1 MVQTIFVALE
11 LFARAG
17 GGGSGGSSGGGG
29 DGDGDGIVFLALV
42 GYVPT
47 HGLGAFLRRKLPS
60 ESGAASLLAH
70 VITWPLSI
78 IWAIACFA
86 MFGSGFF
93 GSIVALGAIIGA
105 PAGLFNWFSE
115 VLKQSADVKQ
125 RLKRAAANDPMWDE
139 TQLVDFAK
147 QTFMRYQYD
156 WSRQD
161 TESMKQYMTED
172 YHYHASL
179 FIYTLQLMQRTNTVE
194 DIVIDEA
201 VVVQVHDDQN
211 DANDRVTIGIT
222 ARAKDTLINTAAN
235 TAIFTDSNSFTEYW
249 TFARS
254 GSTWLLADI
263 GQATADMAAYNNELA
278 AFAAQN
284 NYCYSVDMGW
294 LFIPERGQL
303 FGQAKFGVSDI
314 NNHAVGLYKESLLV
328 QLYTYAAFNG
338 ARPRVIAQVNV
349 LKTYGNI
356 IVHRKRSSSINTRG
370 LERIETE
377 WIQFNQQYEVYASN
391 AEQATSFELLN
402 PTYMEQLA
410 ALPFAVTIEV
420 VDNVIYLYTDE
431 RGTDVAT
438 YGIMLDLVHKA
449 FKELRL

>member
-70 VITWPLSI
+70 VITWPLAI

-93 GSIVALGAIIGA
+93 GSIVALGAIVGA

-115 VLKQSADVKQ
+115 VLKQSAEVKQ

-139 TQLVDFAK
+139 AQLVDFAK

-161 TESMKQYMTED
+161 TESMKQYMTEG

-179 FIYTLQLMQRTNTVE
+179 FIYTLQLMQRTNTME

-201 VVVQVHDDQN
+201 VVMQVHDDQN

-235 TAIFTDSNSFTEYW
+235 AAIFTDNSSFTEYW

-263 GQATADMAAYNNELA
+263 GQATADMDAYNNELA
-278 AFAAQN
+278 AFAARN
-284 NYCYSVDMGW
+284 KYCYSVDMGW

-338 ARPRVIAQVNV
+338 AQPRVIAQVNV
-349 LKTYGNI
+349 PKTYGNI
-356 IVHRKRSSSINTRG
+356 IVHRKQSSNINTRG

>member
-1 MVQTIFVALE
+1 MVQIISAALE

-17 GGGSGGSSGGGG
+17 GGGSGGGGSSG
-29 DGDGDGIVFLALV
+29 GDGDGIVFLALV

-115 VLKQSADVKQ
+115 VLKQSAEVKQ

-139 TQLVDFAK
+139 AQLVDFAK

-161 TESMKQYMTED
+161 TESMKQYMTEG

-179 FIYTLQLMQRTNTVE
+179 FIYTLQLMQRTNTME

-201 VVVQVHDDQN
+201 VVMQVHDDQN

-235 TAIFTDSNSFTEYW
+235 AAIFTDNSSFTEYW

-263 GQATADMAAYNNELA
+263 GQATADMDAYNNELA
-278 AFAAQN
+278 AFAARN
-284 NYCYSVDMGW
+284 KYCYSVDMGW

-338 ARPRVIAQVNV
+338 AQPRVIAQVNV
-349 LKTYGNI
+349 PKTYGNI
-356 IVHRKRSSSINTRG
+356 IVHRKQSSNINTRG

-391 AEQATSFELLN
+391 AEQAPSFELLN

>member
-1 MVQTIFVALE
+1 MVQIISAALE

-17 GGGSGGSSGGGG
+17 GGGSGGGGSSG
-29 DGDGDGIVFLALV
+29 GDGDGIVFLALV

-93 GSIVALGAIIGA
+93 GSIIALGAIIGA

-115 VLKQSADVKQ
+115 VLKQSAEVKQ

-139 TQLVDFAK
+139 AQLVDFAK

-161 TESMKQYMTED
+161 TESMKQYMTEG

-179 FIYTLQLMQRTNTVE
+179 FIYTLQLMQRTNTME
-194 DIVIDEA
+194 DIVIDKA
-201 VVVQVHDDQN
+201 VVMQVHDDQN

-235 TAIFTDSNSFTEYW
+235 AAIFTDNSSFTEYW

-263 GQATADMAAYNNELA
+263 GQATADMDAYNNELA
-278 AFAAQN
+278 AFAARN
-284 NYCYSVDMGW
+284 KYCYSVDMGW

-338 ARPRVIAQVNV
+338 AQPRVIAQVNV
-349 LKTYGNI
+349 PKTYGNI
-356 IVHRKRSSSINTRG
+356 IVHRKQSSNINTRG

>member
-1 MVQTIFVALE
+1 MVQIISAALE

-17 GGGSGGSSGGGG
+17 GGGSGGGGSSG
-29 DGDGDGIVFLALV
+29 GDGDGIVFLALV

-47 HGLGAFLRRKLPS
+47 RGLGAFLRRKLPS

-115 VLKQSADVKQ
+115 VLKQSADDKQ

-161 TESMKQYMTED
+161 TESMKQYMTEG

-179 FIYTLQLMQRTNTVE
+179 FIYTLQLMQRTNTME

-201 VVVQVHDDQN
+201 VVMQVHDDQN
-211 DANDRVTIGIT
+211 DANYRVTIGIT

-235 TAIFTDSNSFTEYW
+235 AAIFTDNSSFTEYW

-263 GQATADMAAYNNELA
+263 GQATADMDAYNNELA
-278 AFAAQN
+278 AFAARN
-284 NYCYSVDMGW
+284 KYCYSVDMGW

-338 ARPRVIAQVNV
+338 AQPRVIAQVNV
-349 LKTYGNI
+349 PKTYGNI
-356 IVHRKRSSSINTRG
+356 IVHRKQSSNINTRG

>member
-1 MVQTIFVALE
+1 MVQIISAALE

-17 GGGSGGSSGGGG
+17 GGGSGGGGG
-29 DGDGDGIVFLALV
+29 DGDGISFLALI
-42 GYVPT
+42 GYVPA

-70 VITWPLSI
+70 VITWPLAI

-86 MFGSGFF
+86 MFGGGFF
-93 GSIVALGAIIGA
+93 GFIVALGAIIGA

-115 VLKQSADVKQ
+115 VLKQSADVKR

-139 TQLVDFAK
+139 AQLVDFAK
-147 QTFMRYQYD
+147 QAFMRYQYD

-161 TESMKQYMTED
+161 TESMKQYMTEG

-179 FIYTLQLMQRTNTVE
+179 FIYTLQLMQRTNTME
-194 DIVIDEA
+194 DIAINET
-201 VVVQVHDDQN
+201 VVMQVHDDQN
-211 DANDRVTIGIT
+211 DANDRVIIGIT
-222 ARAKDTLINTAAN
+222 AHAKDTLINTAAN
-235 TAIFTDSNSFTEYW
+235 TAIFTDNNSFTEYW

-263 GQATADMAAYNNELA
+263 GQATADMDAYNNELA
-278 AFAAQN
+278 AFAARN
-284 NYCYSVDMGW
+284 KYCYSVDMGW

-338 ARPRVIAQVNV
+338 AQPRVIAQVNV
-349 LKTYGNI
+349 PKTYGNI
-356 IVHRKRSSSINTRG
+356 IVHRKQSSNINTRG

-410 ALPFAVTIEV
+410 ALPFSVTIEV

-431 RGTDVAT
+431 RGADVAT
-438 YGIMLDLVHKA
+438 YDMMLDLVHKA

>member
-17 GGGSGGSSGGGG
+17 GGGSGGGGSSGGG
-29 DGDGDGIVFLALV
+29 GDGIVFLALV

-70 VITWPLSI
+70 VITWSLSI

-115 VLKQSADVKQ
+115 VLKQSAEVKQ

-139 TQLVDFAK
+139 AQLVDFAK

-161 TESMKQYMTED
+161 TESMKQYMTEG

-179 FIYTLQLMQRTNTVE
+179 FIYTLQLMQRTNTME

-201 VVVQVHDDQN
+201 VVMQVHDDQN

-235 TAIFTDSNSFTEYW
+235 AAIFTDNSSFTEYW

-263 GQATADMAAYNNELA
+263 GQATADMDAYNNELA
-278 AFAAQN
+278 AFAARN
-284 NYCYSVDMGW
+284 KYCYSVDMGW

-338 ARPRVIAQVNV
+338 AQPRVIAQVNV
-349 LKTYGNI
+349 PKTYGNI
-356 IVHRKRSSSINTRG
+356 IVHRKQSSNINTRG

>member
-17 GGGSGGSSGGGG
+17 GGGSGGGGSSGGG
-29 DGDGDGIVFLALV
+29 GDGIVFLALV

-431 RGTDVAT
+431 RDTDVAT

>member
-17 GGGSGGSSGGGG
+17 GGGSGGGGSSGGG
-29 DGDGDGIVFLALV
+29 GDGIVFLALV

>member
-70 VITWPLSI
+70 VITWPLAI

-93 GSIVALGAIIGA
+93 GSIVALGAIVGA

-115 VLKQSADVKQ
+115 VLKQSAEVKQ

-139 TQLVDFAK
+139 AQLVDFAK

-338 ARPRVIAQVNV
+338 ARPRVIARVNV
-349 LKTYGNI
+349 PKTYGNI

>member
-17 GGGSGGSSGGGG
+17 GGGSGGGGSSGGG
-29 DGDGDGIVFLALV
+29 GDGDGIVFLALV

-60 ESGAASLLAH
+60 ESGAASFLAH
-70 VITWPLSI
+70 VVTWPLAI

-115 VLKQSADVKQ
+115 VLKQSAEVKQ

-235 TAIFTDSNSFTEYW
+235 TAIFTDNNSFTEYW

-254 GSTWLLADI
+254 SSTWLLADI

-338 ARPRVIAQVNV
+338 ARSRVIAQVNV
-349 LKTYGNI
+349 PKTYGNI
-356 IVHRKRSSSINTRG
+356 IVHHKQSSSINTRG

>member
-115 VLKQSADVKQ
+115 VLKQSAEVKQ
-125 RLKRAAANDPMWDE
+125 RLKRAVANDPMWDE
-139 TQLVDFAK
+139 AQLVDFAK

-161 TESMKQYMTED
+161 TESMKQYMTEG

-179 FIYTLQLMQRTNTVE
+179 FIYTLQLMQRTNTME

-201 VVVQVHDDQN
+201 VVMQVHDDQN

-235 TAIFTDSNSFTEYW
+235 AAIFTDNSSFTEYW

-263 GQATADMAAYNNELA
+263 GQATADMDAYNNELA
-278 AFAAQN
+278 AFAARN
-284 NYCYSVDMGW
+284 KYCYGVDMGW

-338 ARPRVIAQVNV
+338 AQPRVIAQVNV
-349 LKTYGNI
+349 PKTYGNI
-356 IVHRKRSSSINTRG
+356 IVHRKQSSNINTRG

>member
-1 MVQTIFVALE
+1 MVQIISAALE

-17 GGGSGGSSGGGG
+17 GGGSGGGGG
-29 DGDGDGIVFLALV
+29 DGDGISFLALI
-42 GYVPT
+42 GYVPA

-70 VITWPLSI
+70 VITWPLAI

-86 MFGSGFF
+86 MFGGGFF
-93 GSIVALGAIIGA
+93 GFIVALGAIIGA

-115 VLKQSADVKQ
+115 VLKQSADVKR

-139 TQLVDFAK
+139 AQLVDFAK
-147 QTFMRYQYD
+147 QAFMRYQYD

-161 TESMKQYMTED
+161 TESMKQYMTEG

-179 FIYTLQLMQRTNTVE
+179 FIYTLQLMQRTNTME
-194 DIVIDEA
+194 DIAIDET
-201 VVVQVHDDQN
+201 VVMQVHDDQN

-222 ARAKDTLINTAAN
+222 AHAKDTLINTAAN
-235 TAIFTDSNSFTEYW
+235 TAIFTDNNSFTEYW

-263 GQATADMAAYNNELA
+263 GQATADMDAYNNELA
-278 AFAAQN
+278 AFAARN
-284 NYCYSVDMGW
+284 KYCYSVDMGW

-338 ARPRVIAQVNV
+338 AQPRVIAQVNV
-349 LKTYGNI
+349 PKTYGNI
-356 IVHRKRSSSINTRG
+356 IVHRKQSSNINTRG

-410 ALPFAVTIEV
+410 ALPFSVTIEV

-431 RGTDVAT
+431 RGADVAT
-438 YGIMLDLVHKA
+438 YDMMLDLVHKA

>member
-1 MVQTIFVALE
+1 MVQIISAALE

-17 GGGSGGSSGGGG
+17 GGGSGGGGSSG
-29 DGDGDGIVFLALV
+29 GDGDGIVFLALV

-93 GSIVALGAIIGA
+93 GSIIALGAIIGA

-115 VLKQSADVKQ
+115 VLKQSAEVKQ

-161 TESMKQYMTED
+161 TESMKQYMTEG

-179 FIYTLQLMQRTNTVE
+179 FIYTLQLMQRTNTME
-194 DIVIDEA
+194 DIVIDKA
-201 VVVQVHDDQN
+201 VVMQVHDDQN

-235 TAIFTDSNSFTEYW
+235 AAIFTDNSSFTEYW

-263 GQATADMAAYNNELA
+263 GQATADMDAYNNELA
-278 AFAAQN
+278 AFAARN
-284 NYCYSVDMGW
+284 KYCYSVDMGW

-338 ARPRVIAQVNV
+338 AQPRVIAQVNV
-349 LKTYGNI
+349 PKTYGNI
-356 IVHRKRSSSINTRG
+356 IVHRKQSSNINTRG

>member
-70 VITWPLSI
+70 VITWPLAI

-93 GSIVALGAIIGA
+93 GSIVALGAIVGA

-115 VLKQSADVKQ
+115 VLKQSAEVKQ

>member
-1 MVQTIFVALE
+1 MVQIISAALE

-17 GGGSGGSSGGGG
+17 GGGSGGGGSSG
-29 DGDGDGIVFLALV
+29 GDGDGIVFLALV

-93 GSIVALGAIIGA
+93 GSIIALGAIIGA

-115 VLKQSADVKQ
+115 VLKQSAEVKQ

-139 TQLVDFAK
+139 AQLVDFAK

-161 TESMKQYMTED
+161 TESMKQYMTEG

-179 FIYTLQLMQRTNTVE
+179 FIYTLQLMQRTNTME

-201 VVVQVHDDQN
+201 VVMQVHDDQN

-235 TAIFTDSNSFTEYW
+235 AAIFTDNSSFTEYW

-263 GQATADMAAYNNELA
+263 GQATADMDAYNNELA
-278 AFAAQN
+278 AFAARN
-284 NYCYSVDMGW
+284 KYCYSVDMGW

-338 ARPRVIAQVNV
+338 AQPRVIAQVNV
-349 LKTYGNI
+349 PKTYGNI
-356 IVHRKRSSSINTRG
+356 IVHRKQSSNINTRG

>member
-29 DGDGDGIVFLALV
+29 DDDGDGIVFLALV

-70 VITWPLSI
+70 VITWPLAI

-86 MFGSGFF
+86 MFGGGFF

-115 VLKQSADVKQ
+115 VLKQSAEVKQ

-139 TQLVDFAK
+139 AQLVDFAK

-349 LKTYGNI
+349 PKTYGNI

>member
-1 MVQTIFVALE
+1 
-11 LFARAG
+11 
-17 GGGSGGSSGGGG
+17 
-29 DGDGDGIVFLALV
+29 
-42 GYVPT
+42 
-47 HGLGAFLRRKLPS
+47 
-60 ESGAASLLAH
+60 
-70 VITWPLSI
+70 
-78 IWAIACFA
+78 
-86 MFGSGFF
+86 
-93 GSIVALGAIIGA
+93 
-105 PAGLFNWFSE
+105 
-115 VLKQSADVKQ
+115 
-125 RLKRAAANDPMWDE
+125 MWDE
-139 TQLVDFAK
+139 AQLIDFAK
-147 QTFMRYQYD
+147 QAFMRYQYD

-161 TESMKQYMTED
+161 TESMKQYMTEG

-179 FIYTLQLMQRTNTVE
+179 FIYTLQLMQRTNTME

-201 VVVQVHDDQN
+201 VVMQVHDDQN

-222 ARAKDTLINTAAN
+222 AHAKDTLINTAAN
-235 TAIFTDSNSFTEYW
+235 TAIFTDNNSFTEYW

-278 AFAAQN
+278 AFAARN

-303 FGQAKFGVSDI
+303 FGQAKFGISDI
-314 NNHAVGLYKESLLV
+314 NNHVVGLYKESLLV
-328 QLYTYAAFNG
+328 QLYTYASSNG

-349 LKTYGNI
+349 PKTYGNI
-356 IVHRKRSSSINTRG
+356 IVHRKQSSSINTRG

-377 WIQFNQQYEVYASN
+377 WVQFNQQYEVYASN

>member
-1 MVQTIFVALE
+1 MVQIISAALE

-17 GGGSGGSSGGGG
+17 GGGSGGGGSSG
-29 DGDGDGIVFLALV
+29 GDGDGIVFLALV

-93 GSIVALGAIIGA
+93 GSIIALGAIIGA

-115 VLKQSADVKQ
+115 VLKQSAEVKQ

-139 TQLVDFAK
+139 AQLVDFAK

-201 VVVQVHDDQN
+201 VVTQVHDDQN

-235 TAIFTDSNSFTEYW
+235 AAIFTDNSSFTEYW

-263 GQATADMAAYNNELA
+263 GQATADMDAYNNELA
-278 AFAAQN
+278 AFAARN
-284 NYCYSVDMGW
+284 KYCYSVDMGW

-338 ARPRVIAQVNV
+338 AQPRVIAQVNV
-349 LKTYGNI
+349 PKTYGNI
-356 IVHRKRSSSINTRG
+356 IVHRKQSSNINTRG

>member
-1 MVQTIFVALE
+1 MVQIISAALE

-17 GGGSGGSSGGGG
+17 GGGSGGGGSSG
-29 DGDGDGIVFLALV
+29 GDGIVFLALV

-115 VLKQSADVKQ
+115 VLKQSAEVKQ

-139 TQLVDFAK
+139 AQLVDFAK

-161 TESMKQYMTED
+161 TESMKQYMTEG

-179 FIYTLQLMQRTNTVE
+179 FIYTLQLMQRTNTME

-201 VVVQVHDDQN
+201 VVMQVHDDQN

-235 TAIFTDSNSFTEYW
+235 AAIFTDNSSFTEYW

-263 GQATADMAAYNNELA
+263 GQATADMDAYNNELA
-278 AFAAQN
+278 AFAARN
-284 NYCYSVDMGW
+284 KYCYSVDMGW

-338 ARPRVIAQVNV
+338 AQPRVIAQVNV
-349 LKTYGNI
+349 PKTYGNI
-356 IVHRKRSSSINTRG
+356 IVHRKQSSNINTRG

>member
-17 GGGSGGSSGGGG
+17 GGGSGGGGSSGGG
-29 DGDGDGIVFLALV
+29 GDGIVFLALV

-70 VITWPLSI
+70 VITWPLAI

-115 VLKQSADVKQ
+115 VLKQSAEVKQ

>member
-1 MVQTIFVALE
+1 MVQIISAALE

-17 GGGSGGSSGGGG
+17 GGGSGGGGSSG
-29 DGDGDGIVFLALV
+29 GDGDGIVFLALV

-115 VLKQSADVKQ
+115 VLKQSAEVKQ

-139 TQLVDFAK
+139 AQLVDFAK

-156 WSRQD
+156 WSRRD
-161 TESMKQYMTED
+161 TESMKQYMTEG

-179 FIYTLQLMQRTNTVE
+179 FIYTLQLMQRTNTME

-201 VVVQVHDDQN
+201 VVMQVHDDQN

-235 TAIFTDSNSFTEYW
+235 AAIFTDNSSFTEYW

-263 GQATADMAAYNNELA
+263 GQATADMDAYNNELA
-278 AFAAQN
+278 AFAARN
-284 NYCYSVDMGW
+284 KYCYSVDMGW

-338 ARPRVIAQVNV
+338 AQPRVIAQVNV
-349 LKTYGNI
+349 PKTYGNI
-356 IVHRKRSSSINTRG
+356 IVHRKQSSNINTRG

>member
-1 MVQTIFVALE
+1 
-11 LFARAG
+11 
-17 GGGSGGSSGGGG
+17 
-29 DGDGDGIVFLALV
+29 
-42 GYVPT
+42 
-47 HGLGAFLRRKLPS
+47 
-60 ESGAASLLAH
+60 
-70 VITWPLSI
+70 
-78 IWAIACFA
+78 

-254 GSTWLLADI
+254 SSTWLLADI

-349 LKTYGNI
+349 PKTYGNI
-356 IVHRKRSSSINTRG
+356 VVHRKRSSSINTRG

-391 AEQATSFELLN
+391 TEQATSFELLN

>member
-1 MVQTIFVALE
+1 MVQIISAALE

-17 GGGSGGSSGGGG
+17 GGGSGGGGSSG
-29 DGDGDGIVFLALV
+29 GDGDGIVFLALV

-115 VLKQSADVKQ
+115 VLKQSAEVKQ

-139 TQLVDFAK
+139 AQLVDFAK

-161 TESMKQYMTED
+161 TESMKQYMTEG

-179 FIYTLQLMQRTNTVE
+179 FIYTLQLMQRTNTME

-201 VVVQVHDDQN
+201 VVMQVHDDQN

-235 TAIFTDSNSFTEYW
+235 AAIFTDNSSFTEYW

-263 GQATADMAAYNNELA
+263 GQATADMDAYNNELA
-278 AFAAQN
+278 AFAARN
-284 NYCYSVDMGW
+284 KYCYSVDMGW

-338 ARPRVIAQVNV
+338 AQPRVIAQVNV
-349 LKTYGNI
+349 PKTYGNI
-356 IVHRKRSSSINTRG
+356 IVHRKQSSNINTRG

-420 VDNVIYLYTDE
+420 VDNVIYLYTDD
-431 RGTDVAT
+431 RGSDVAT

>member
-17 GGGSGGSSGGGG
+17 GGGSGGGGSSGGG
-29 DGDGDGIVFLALV
+29 GDGIVFLALV

-115 VLKQSADVKQ
+115 VLKQSAEVKQ

>member
-115 VLKQSADVKQ
+115 VLKQSAEVKQ
-125 RLKRAAANDPMWDE
+125 RLKRAVANDPMWDE
-139 TQLVDFAK
+139 AQLVDFAK

-161 TESMKQYMTED
+161 TESMKQYMTEG

-179 FIYTLQLMQRTNTVE
+179 FIYTLQLMQRTNTME

-201 VVVQVHDDQN
+201 VVMQVHDDQN
-211 DANDRVTIGIT
+211 DANDRVAIGIT

-235 TAIFTDSNSFTEYW
+235 AAIFTDNSSFTEYW

-263 GQATADMAAYNNELA
+263 GQATADMDAYNNELA
-278 AFAAQN
+278 AFAARN
-284 NYCYSVDMGW
+284 KYCYSVDMGW

-338 ARPRVIAQVNV
+338 AQPRVIAQVNV
-349 LKTYGNI
+349 PKTYGNI
-356 IVHRKRSSSINTRG
+356 IVHRKQSSNINTRG

>member
-17 GGGSGGSSGGGG
+17 GGGSGGGGSSGGG
-29 DGDGDGIVFLALV
+29 GDGIVFLALV

-161 TESMKQYMTED
+161 TESMKRYMTED

-349 LKTYGNI
+349 SKTYGNI

>member
-93 GSIVALGAIIGA
+93 GSIIALGAIIGA

-161 TESMKQYMTED
+161 TESMKQYMTEG

-179 FIYTLQLMQRTNTVE
+179 FIYTLQLMQRTNTME
-194 DIVIDEA
+194 DIVIDKA
-201 VVVQVHDDQN
+201 VVMQVHDDQN

-235 TAIFTDSNSFTEYW
+235 AAIFTDNSSFTEYW

-263 GQATADMAAYNNELA
+263 GQATADMDAYNNELA
-278 AFAAQN
+278 AFAARN
-284 NYCYSVDMGW
+284 KYCYSVDMGW

-338 ARPRVIAQVNV
+338 AQPRVIAQVNV
-349 LKTYGNI
+349 PKTYGNI
-356 IVHRKRSSSINTRG
+356 IVHRKQSSNINTRG

>member
-17 GGGSGGSSGGGG
+17 GGGSGGGGSSGGG
-29 DGDGDGIVFLALV
+29 GDGIVFLALV

-115 VLKQSADVKQ
+115 VLKQSAEVKQ
-125 RLKRAAANDPMWDE
+125 RLKRAVANDPMWDE
-139 TQLVDFAK
+139 AQLVDFAK

-161 TESMKQYMTED
+161 TESMKQYMTEG

-179 FIYTLQLMQRTNTVE
+179 FIYTLQLMQRTNTME

-201 VVVQVHDDQN
+201 VVMQVHDDQN

-235 TAIFTDSNSFTEYW
+235 AAIFTDNSSFTEYW

-263 GQATADMAAYNNELA
+263 GQATADMDAYNNELA
-278 AFAAQN
+278 AFAARN
-284 NYCYSVDMGW
+284 KYCYSVDMGW

-338 ARPRVIAQVNV
+338 AQPRVIAQVNV
-349 LKTYGNI
+349 PKTYGNI
-356 IVHRKRSSSINTRG
+356 IVHRKQSSNINTRG

>member
-1 MVQTIFVALE
+1 MVQIISAALE

-17 GGGSGGSSGGGG
+17 GGGSGGGGG
-29 DGDGDGIVFLALV
+29 DGDGISFLALI
-42 GYVPT
+42 GYVPA

-70 VITWPLSI
+70 VITWPLAI

-86 MFGSGFF
+86 MFGGGFF
-93 GSIVALGAIIGA
+93 GFIVALGAIIGA

-115 VLKQSADVKQ
+115 VLKQSADVKR

-139 TQLVDFAK
+139 AQLVDFAK
-147 QTFMRYQYD
+147 QAFMRYQYD

-161 TESMKQYMTED
+161 TESMKQYMTEG

-179 FIYTLQLMQRTNTVE
+179 FIYTLQLMQRTNTME

-201 VVVQVHDDQN
+201 VVMQVHDDQN

-235 TAIFTDSNSFTEYW
+235 AAIFTDNSSFTEYW

-263 GQATADMAAYNNELA
+263 GQATADMDAYNNELA
-278 AFAAQN
+278 AFAARN
-284 NYCYSVDMGW
+284 KYCYSVDMGW

-338 ARPRVIAQVNV
+338 AQPRVIAQVNV
-349 LKTYGNI
+349 PKTYGNI
-356 IVHRKRSSSINTRG
+356 IVHRKQSSNINTRG

>member
-1 MVQTIFVALE
+1 MVQIISAALE

-17 GGGSGGSSGGGG
+17 GGGSGGGGSSG
-29 DGDGDGIVFLALV
+29 GDGDGIVFLALV

-93 GSIVALGAIIGA
+93 GSIIALGAIIGA

-161 TESMKQYMTED
+161 TESMKQYMTEG

-179 FIYTLQLMQRTNTVE
+179 FIYTLQLMQRTNTME

-201 VVVQVHDDQN
+201 VVMQVHDDQN

-235 TAIFTDSNSFTEYW
+235 AAIFTDNSSFTEYW

-263 GQATADMAAYNNELA
+263 GQATADMDAYNNELA
-278 AFAAQN
+278 AFAARN
-284 NYCYSVDMGW
+284 KYCYSVDMGW

-338 ARPRVIAQVNV
+338 AQPRVIAQVNV
-349 LKTYGNI
+349 PKTYGNI
-356 IVHRKRSSSINTRG
+356 IVHRKQSSNINTRG

>member
-1 MVQTIFVALE
+1 MVQIISAALE

-17 GGGSGGSSGGGG
+17 GGGSGGGGSSG
-29 DGDGDGIVFLALV
+29 GDGDGIVFLALV

-115 VLKQSADVKQ
+115 VLKQSTEVKQ

-139 TQLVDFAK
+139 AQLVDFAK

-161 TESMKQYMTED
+161 TESMKQYMTEG

-179 FIYTLQLMQRTNTVE
+179 FIYTLQLMQRTNTME

-201 VVVQVHDDQN
+201 VVMQVHDDQN

-235 TAIFTDSNSFTEYW
+235 AAIFTDNSSFTEYW

-263 GQATADMAAYNNELA
+263 GQATADMDAYNNELA
-278 AFAAQN
+278 AFAARN
-284 NYCYSVDMGW
+284 KYCYSVDMGW

-338 ARPRVIAQVNV
+338 AQPRVIAQVNV
-349 LKTYGNI
+349 PKTYGNI
-356 IVHRKRSSSINTRG
+356 IVHRKQSSNINTRG

>member
-1 MVQTIFVALE
+1 MVQIISAALE

-17 GGGSGGSSGGGG
+17 GGGSGGGSSG
-29 DGDGDGIVFLALV
+29 GDGDGIVFLALV

-115 VLKQSADVKQ
+115 VLKQSAEVKQ
-125 RLKRAAANDPMWDE
+125 RLKRAVANDPMWDE
-139 TQLVDFAK
+139 AQLVDFAK

-161 TESMKQYMTED
+161 TESMKQYMTEG

-179 FIYTLQLMQRTNTVE
+179 FIYTLQLMQRTNTME

-201 VVVQVHDDQN
+201 VVMQVHDDQN

-235 TAIFTDSNSFTEYW
+235 AAIFTDNSSFTEYW

-263 GQATADMAAYNNELA
+263 GQATADMDAYNNELA
-278 AFAAQN
+278 AFAARN
-284 NYCYSVDMGW
+284 KYCYSVDMGW

-338 ARPRVIAQVNV
+338 AQPRVIAQVNV
-349 LKTYGNI
+349 PKTYGNI
-356 IVHRKRSSSINTRG
+356 IVHRKQSSNINTRG

>member
-1 MVQTIFVALE
+1 MVQIISAALE

-17 GGGSGGSSGGGG
+17 GGGSGGGGSSG
-29 DGDGDGIVFLALV
+29 GDGDGIVFLALV

-115 VLKQSADVKQ
+115 VLKQSAEVKQ

-139 TQLVDFAK
+139 AQLVDFAK

-201 VVVQVHDDQN
+201 VVTQVHDDQN

-235 TAIFTDSNSFTEYW
+235 AAIFTDNSSFTEYW

-263 GQATADMAAYNNELA
+263 GQATADMDAYNNELA
-278 AFAAQN
+278 AFAARN
-284 NYCYSVDMGW
+284 KYCYSVDMGW

-338 ARPRVIAQVNV
+338 AQPRVIAQVNV
-349 LKTYGNI
+349 PKTYGNI
-356 IVHRKRSSSINTRG
+356 IVHRKQSSNINTRG

>member
-17 GGGSGGSSGGGG
+17 GGGSGGGGSSGG
-29 DGDGDGIVFLALV
+29 GDGDGIVFLALV

-115 VLKQSADVKQ
+115 VLKQSADVKR

-161 TESMKQYMTED
+161 TESMKRYMTED

-349 LKTYGNI
+349 SKTYGNI

-391 AEQATSFELLN
+391 TEQATSFELLN

>member
-70 VITWPLSI
+70 VITWPLAI

-93 GSIVALGAIIGA
+93 GSIVALGAIVGA

-115 VLKQSADVKQ
+115 VLKQSAEVKQ

-338 ARPRVIAQVNV
+338 ARPRVIAQV
-349 LKTYGNI
+349 KTYGNI
-356 IVHRKRSSSINTRG
+356 IVHRKQSSNINTRG

>member
-1 MVQTIFVALE
+1 MVQIISAALE

-17 GGGSGGSSGGGG
+17 GGGSGGGGSSG
-29 DGDGDGIVFLALV
+29 GDGDGIVFLALV

-115 VLKQSADVKQ
+115 VLKQSAEVKQ
-125 RLKRAAANDPMWDE
+125 RLKRAVANDPMWDE
-139 TQLVDFAK
+139 AQLVDFAK

-161 TESMKQYMTED
+161 TESMKQYMTEG

-179 FIYTLQLMQRTNTVE
+179 FIYTLQLMQRTNTME

-201 VVVQVHDDQN
+201 VVMQVHDDQN

-235 TAIFTDSNSFTEYW
+235 AAIFTDNSSFTEYW

-263 GQATADMAAYNNELA
+263 GQATADMDAYNNELA
-278 AFAAQN
+278 AFAARN
-284 NYCYSVDMGW
+284 KYCYSVDMGW

-338 ARPRVIAQVNV
+338 AQPRVIAQVNV
-349 LKTYGNI
+349 PKTYGNI
-356 IVHRKRSSSINTRG
+356 IVHRKQSSNINTRG

>member
-115 VLKQSADVKQ
+115 VLKQSAEVKQ
-125 RLKRAAANDPMWDE
+125 RLKRAVANDPMWDE
-139 TQLVDFAK
+139 AQLVDFAK

-161 TESMKQYMTED
+161 TESMKQYMTEG

-179 FIYTLQLMQRTNTVE
+179 FIYTLQLMQRTNTME

-201 VVVQVHDDQN
+201 VVMQVHDDQN

-235 TAIFTDSNSFTEYW
+235 AAIFTDNSSFTEYW

-263 GQATADMAAYNNELA
+263 GQATADMDAYNNELA
-278 AFAAQN
+278 AFAARN
-284 NYCYSVDMGW
+284 KYCYSVDMGW

-338 ARPRVIAQVNV
+338 AQPRVIAQVNV
-349 LKTYGNI
+349 PKTYGNI
-356 IVHRKRSSSINTRG
+356 IVHRKQSSNINTRG